1 MIENEKIVSEDEE
14 IAKIFNDY
22 FISIPILNMPT
33 NQEFEC
39 SVTQENDP
47 LLRIIEK
54 YQNHPSVQLIKSKN
68 KLCSFKFRETNIDE
82 IKRYI
87 NSLDP
92 KKVSQKGDMNATI
105 LKKNDSVFAEYI
117 CNDINASILNL
128 KFNNELKETV
138 IIPAHKKK
146 LTLSKENYRPI
157 SILPNI
163 SKVYERCLYD
173 QISDYFEDILS
184 KYQCGF

>member
-1 MIENEKIVSEDEE
+1 MIENEKIVSEDKE

-39 SVTQENDP
+39 SLTQENDP

-54 YQNHPSVQLIKSKN
+54 YQNHPRKSKN
-68 KLCSFKFRETNIDE
+68 KLPSFKFRETNIDE

-92 KKVSQKGDMNATI
+92 
-105 LKKNDSVFAEYI
+105 
-117 CNDINASILNL
+117 
-128 KFNNELKETV
+128 
-138 IIPAHKKK
+138 
-146 LTLSKENYRPI
+146 
-157 SILPNI
+157 
-163 SKVYERCLYD
+163 
-173 QISDYFEDILS
+173 
-184 KYQCGF
+184 